1 MVAPYKHVASLIDAD
16 DDILAEMMLLTR
28 ATERHLRAIYHPDG
42 LNIGMN
48 IGNAAGAGVPDHIH
62 MHVLPRW
69 TGDANFMTTVGETRV
84 LPEDLTETYRR
95 LSAAF
100 QGLNPDQR

>member
-1 MVAPYKHVASLIDAD
+1 MI
-16 DDILAEMMLLTR
+16 LLTR
-28 ATERHLRAIYHPDG
+28 ATETHLRAIYRPDG

-48 IGNAAGAGVPDHIH
+48 IGNAAGAGVPGHIH

-84 LPEDLTETYRR
+84 LPEDLSETYRR

-100 QGLNPDQR
+100 QGSNPDQR